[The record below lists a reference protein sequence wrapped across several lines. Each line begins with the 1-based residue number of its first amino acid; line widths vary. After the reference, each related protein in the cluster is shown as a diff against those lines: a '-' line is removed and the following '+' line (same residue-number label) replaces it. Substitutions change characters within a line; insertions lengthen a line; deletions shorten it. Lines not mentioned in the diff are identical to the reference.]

1 MSFVF
6 VKRGQITVLVILA
19 LVILF
24 SFGFLLYAVSTIQ
37 KQKMLTQVN
46 GQIQDYL
53 NSNSV
58 NIYVTSCLDAVADE
72 AITKVS
78 LQGGIIN
85 FSGAVY
91 GRDYVTINNSIYNRT
106 INVSIAVKPNTP
118 CILYI
123 DNPPDYPFRNTAIN
137 PANILKGIYAY
148 SDCYYNGS
156 FMPYSGFFGLNNL
169 TKLCSWNG
177 SNRPQPGGS
186 SFAQRTCLVED
197 YDDFSINDS
206 VQQNIETFIA
216 QEML

>member
-91 GRDYVTINNSIYNRT
+91 GRDYVHIIY
-106 INVSIAVKPNTP
+106 
-118 CILYI
+118 
-123 DNPPDYPFRNTAIN
+123 
-137 PANILKGIYAY
+137 
-148 SDCYYNGS
+148 
-156 FMPYSGFFGLNNL
+156 
-169 TKLCSWNG
+169 
-177 SNRPQPGGS
+177 
-186 SFAQRTCLVED
+186 
-197 YDDFSINDS
+197 
-206 VQQNIETFIA
+206 
-216 QEML
+216 